1 MIKLIALGQRKPELT
16 REQYL
21 RHWHEVHAPL
31 VQRISC
37 FRRYVQSHRRPESLS
52 DTIPDTPSAPCDGVA
67 EVWFDDLQTA
77 LSLGKNPE
85 YLEGAHLDEPN
96 FATPNMPF
104 LLTQENVVVPGPEL
118 AKDTP
123 GVKAIVLAKRK
134 PGLSVEEFQV
144 YWRDKHAP
152 LVPKTPGLRRYVQ
165 CHVVPEMY
173 ANGEPAYDGVA
184 ELTWPD
190 LASFETGWK
199 SEEMQVEQFTDVRNF
214 IDLKKIC
221 GLLATEVRIIW
232 P

>member
-16 REQYL
+16 RKQYL
-21 RHWHEVHAPL
+21 HHWQEVHAPL
-31 VQRISC
+31 AQRISC
-37 FRRYVQSHRRPESLS
+37 FRRYVQSHCLPE
-52 DTIPDTPSAPCDGVA
+52 DMPDTPPAPYDGVA

-77 LSLGKNPE
+77 LSLGENPE
-85 YLEGAHLDEPN
+85 YLEGAYLDEPN
-96 FATPNMPF
+96 FAAPNAPF
-104 LLTQENVVVPGPEL
+104 LLAIENVVVPGPEL
-118 AKDTP
+118 EKDTD

-134 PGLSVEEFQV
+134 PGLSVEEFQA
-144 YWRDKHAP
+144 YWRDTHAP

-165 CHVVPEMY
+165 CHLVPEMY

-190 LASFETGWK
+190 LASFEAGWR

-221 GLLATEVRIIW
+221 GLLAKEVRIIW

>member
-1 MIKLIALGQRKPELT
+1 MIKLVALGQRKPDLT

-21 RHWHEVHAPL
+21 RHWQEVHAPL

-37 FRRYVQSHRRPESLS
+37 FRRYVQSHCLPQSM
-52 DTIPDTPSAPCDGVA
+52 PDTPPAPCDGVA
-67 EVWFDDLQTA
+67 EVWLDDLQAA

-85 YLEGAHLDEPN
+85 YLEGAHLDEAN
-96 FATPNMPF
+96 FAAPNSPF
-104 LLTQENVVVPGPEL
+104 LLTKENVVVEGPKLE
-118 AKDTP
+118 KDTD
-123 GVKAIVLAKRK
+123 GIKAIVFAKRK
-134 PGLSVEEFQV
+134 PDLSVEEFQA

-173 ANGEPAYDGVA
+173 TSGEPAYDGVA

-190 LASFETGWK
+190 LAAFEKGWK

-221 GLLATEVRIIW
+221 GFLAKEVRIIW

>member
-21 RHWHEVHAPL
+21 RHWREVHAPL

-37 FRRYVQSHRRPESLS
+37 FRGYVQSHRLPQNM
-52 DTIPDTPSAPCDGVA
+52 PDTPPAPYDSVA
-67 EVWFDDLQTA
+67 EVWFDDMQTA
-77 LSLGKNPE
+77 LSLGKNSE
-85 YLEGAHLDEPN
+85 YLEGAYLDEPN
-96 FATPNMPF
+96 FAMPNMPF
-104 LLTQENVVVPGPEL
+104 VLTKENVVVAGPKLE
-118 AKDTP
+118 KDTQAVKA
-123 GVKAIVLAKRK
+123 VKAIVLAKRK
-134 PGLSVEEFQV
+134 PGLSVEEFHA

-173 ANGEPAYDGVA
+173 ANGEPAFDGVA

-190 LASFETGWK
+190 LALFEKGWK

-214 IDLKKIC
+214 IDLKKIW
-221 GLLATEVRIIW
+221 GLLATEVRIIQ